1 MSDYTQVALGFSEF
15 VGQLLTETFEA
26 TINAQQYQLS
36 RYAELEAMADL
47 PDEEFLIRYVDPQ
60 TVLNREIA
68 YAGAPIARQMEVPAS
83 RQPLLLELT
92 EEYEEQSVIF
102 KNRLTNYGFD
112 SLREVIDSMVVSEQK
127 SQLRALLAR
136 MEQARLVVD
145 SGEITAKLELNS
157 VYQAPQSTDGETAL
171 PDASTVKSA
180 RLAMSTPLTTDVATA
195 NTTDVDPVKTPV
207 DSTTDSGKVPVD
219 SEPVKPSIDNLA
231 MLDRSIYDGIKTLED
246 PLTKETTLL
255 FDKEVLDKAVNTGTD
270 GPVRI
275 TAKPLA
281 SSATSSVFSEV
292 TIRFKTV

>member
-1 MSDYTQVALGFSEF
+1 

-112 SLREVIDSMVVSEQK
+112 SLREVIDTMVVNEQK

-157 VYQAPQSTDGETAL
+157 VYQAPESTEGETAL

-180 RLAMSTPLTTDVATA
+180 RLAMSAPVSSEIAPEITA
-195 NTTDVDPVKTPV
+195 EVDPVKTPA
-207 DSTTDSGKVPVD
+207 D
-219 SEPVKPSIDNLA
+219 SEPVKPAVDNLA